1 MALKISENKK
11 KEVVITLS
19 GPITQ
24 EMIVHVAEY
33 LRYRQLVSKSKATQA
48 DVDRLA
54 TEVKRSMARKRRERL
69 AS

>member
-1 MALKISENKK
+1 MALKISENR
-11 KEVVITLS
+11 KEVVITIS

-24 EMIVHVAEY
+24 EMIMHVAEY

-54 TEVKRSMARKRRERL
+54 TEVKQAMGRKRRERL

>member
-1 MALKISENKK
+1 MALKIGENKK
-11 KEVVITLS
+11 KELVITVS

-24 EMIVHVAEY
+24 ELIMHVAEY

-54 TEVKRSMARKRRERL
+54 AEVKHAMGRKHRERL

>member
-1 MALKISENKK
+1 MALRISENKK
-11 KEVVITLS
+11 KEVVITVS

-24 EMIVHVAEY
+24 ELIMHVAEY

-54 TEVKRSMARKRRERL
+54 TDAKRAMARKRRERL

>member
-11 KEVVITLS
+11 KEVVITVS

-33 LRYRQLVSKSKATQA
+33 LRYRQLVGKSKATQS

-54 TEVKRSMARKRRERL
+54 TEVKRSMGRKRRERL

>member
-1 MALKISENKK
+1 MALKIGENKK
-11 KEVVITLS
+11 KEVVITVS

-24 EMIVHVAEY
+24 EMIMHVAEY

-54 TEVKRSMARKRRERL
+54 AEVKQAMGRKHRERL